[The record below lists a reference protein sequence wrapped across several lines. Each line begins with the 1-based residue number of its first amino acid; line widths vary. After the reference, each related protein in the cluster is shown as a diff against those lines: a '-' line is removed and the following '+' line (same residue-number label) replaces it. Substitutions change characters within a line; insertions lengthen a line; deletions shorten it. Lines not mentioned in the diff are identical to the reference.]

1 MAAIDVAPSRRR
13 RLSAREFVFNRA
25 DRFLPPS
32 QGGAELTGSEALRLR
47 TGIVIAWLG
56 VICASCTGTLYVYL
70 GSPISGIAIAG
81 VAVPLLFLHLAVR
94 RGLSLT
100 ILGNIFTT
108 GAWLMTF
115 VVAARTGGFQSPAL
129 VWSFI
134 HPITTYVACGK
145 RSAQIWAVLCTS
157 QVGVFFVF
165 EQVGVHFTE
174 DLALTTVTVLRA
186 VGFVGCILTNI
197 GLIAAIEGVR
207 VASQEAMD
215 QANRTIERERILGD
229 MHDGVGSQLLGLII
243 QVRARKIDDQ
253 DLLHGLTNCLDDIR
267 LIVDSLDPIERSF
280 NVAMGEFRS
289 RLEPKCSAAGIT
301 LDWALDPALPLSPE
315 QTLQV
320 LRAVQEM
327 TTNAIR
333 HSRTTALSVTMRA
346 EASSRRAAIIVRDYG
361 TGIDESMPRRTGRG
375 MTSLRT
381 RAQRLGGAISIEPAA
396 PGTRVT
402 LRFPLAG

>member
-1 MAAIDVAPSRRR
+1 
-13 RLSAREFVFNRA
+13 
-25 DRFLPPS
+25 
-32 QGGAELTGSEALRLR
+32 
-47 TGIVIAWLG
+47 
-56 VICASCTGTLYVYL
+56 
-70 GSPISGIAIAG
+70 
-81 VAVPLLFLHLAVR
+81 
-94 RGLSLT
+94 
-100 ILGNIFTT
+100 
-108 GAWLMTF
+108 MTF

-333 HSRTTALSVTMRA
+333 HPRTNGPQRYDASGGEFPESRNHRARLRDGHRRIDATQNRPGHDKSADPRPTT
-346 EASSRRAAIIVRDYG
+346 RRRD
-361 TGIDESMPRRTGRG
+361 
-375 MTSLRT
+375 
-381 RAQRLGGAISIEPAA
+381 QH
-396 PGTRVT
+396 
-402 LRFPLAG
+402 